1 MKYLSISLLLSISC
15 FYSAQAQSSV
25 TKLPWAY
32 YMTMTHNCNSADIVL
47 LKGEGGSVNIDDKNM
62 GFVKDLVTDVP
73 AEKIESSPAA
83 TIMCLKDGKEFIS
96 GQIFVKGDV
105 GVVSFE
111 LDGKEYVNM
120 LSDKGMEFFR
130 SVMDL

>member
-1 MKYLSISLLLSISC
+1 MKHLCILFVFTASC
-15 FYSAQAQSSV
+15 FYAAQAQSTV
-25 TKLPWAY
+25 AKLPWAY
-32 YMTMTHNCNSADIVL
+32 YMTMTNNCNSADIVL
-47 LKGEGGSVNIDDKNM
+47 LKGQGGSVNIDDKNM
-62 GFVKDLVTDVP
+62 GFVKELVANAS
-73 AEKIESSPAA
+73 AERIQSSPAA

-96 GQIFVKGDV
+96 GEIFVKGDE
-105 GVVSFE
+105 GVISFR